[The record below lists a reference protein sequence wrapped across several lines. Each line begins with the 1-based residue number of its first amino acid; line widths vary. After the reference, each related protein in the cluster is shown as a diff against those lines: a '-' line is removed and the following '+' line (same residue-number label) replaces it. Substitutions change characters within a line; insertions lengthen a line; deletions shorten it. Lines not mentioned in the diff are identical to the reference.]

1 MMSRETL
8 TLTLKDE
15 QALLAAY
22 MPLLDQGGIF
32 VPTCDRYELGR
43 SLDLHLTLPGETM
56 HRLLTG
62 EVVWV
67 SPEGVTGQ
75 RVPGV
80 GLHFSHADQSLREHI
95 ETLLADQLNENVPN
109 YTL

>member
-32 VPTCDRYELGR
+32 VPTSDRYELGR
-43 SLDLHLTLPGETM
+43 SVDLQLTLPGETL

-80 GLHFSHADQSLREHI
+80 GLHFSHADQDLREHI
-95 ETLLADQLNENVPN
+95 ETLLADQPSENVPN

>member
-32 VPTCDRYELGR
+32 VPTCDHYELGR
-43 SLDLHLTLPGETM
+43 SVDLHLTLPGEAI
-56 HRLLTG
+56 HRLITG
-62 EVVWV
+62 KVVWV

-75 RVPGV
+75 RVPGI
-80 GLHFSHADQSLREHI
+80 GIHFSHTDQSLREYI
-95 ETLLADQLNENVPN
+95 ETLLAGRRNEDVPS

>member
-8 TLTLKDE
+8 TLVLKDE

-32 VPTCDRYELGR
+32 VTTCDRYELGQ
-43 SLDLHLTLPGETM
+43 SVDLQLTLPGETV
-56 HRLLTG
+56 HRQLTG

-75 RVPGV
+75 RVPGI
-80 GLHFSHADQSLREHI
+80 GLHFSQAEQSLREHI
-95 ETLLADQLNENVPN
+95 ETLLADQLNESVPN